1 MAQHALFAGLVLDE
15 QDRPVEVV
23 HVGNDA
29 FYVVNDAGFRRHIL
43 AEEVDRQVLAEMA
56 SQIQGHEDIVS
67 EQTARM
73 LGQEDLFTR
82 AIILNQLKHLDQ
94 QIETLFQTGIP
105 EDARAYL
112 GMMGLRIII
121 NLHGE
126 VLEVRQPGLIAD
138 DDGDGE

>member
-1 MAQHALFAGLVLDE
+1 MAQYALFSGLVFDE

-23 HVGNDA
+23 NVGSDA

-56 SQIQGHEDIVS
+56 AQIEGHEDIVS

-73 LGQEDLFTR
+73 LGQDDLFTR

-105 EDARAYL
+105 EDVRAYL

-121 NLHGE
+121 NVHGE

>member
-1 MAQHALFAGLVLDE
+1 MAQHALFSGLVFDE

-23 HVGNDA
+23 NVGNDM
-29 FYVVNDAGFRRHIL
+29 FYVVNDSGFRRHIL
-43 AEEVDRQVLAEMA
+43 AEEVDRQVLTEMA
-56 SQIQGHEDIVS
+56 AQIEGHEDIVS

-73 LGQEDLFTR
+73 LGQDDLFTR

-105 EDARAYL
+105 EDVRAYL

-121 NLHGE
+121 NIHGE